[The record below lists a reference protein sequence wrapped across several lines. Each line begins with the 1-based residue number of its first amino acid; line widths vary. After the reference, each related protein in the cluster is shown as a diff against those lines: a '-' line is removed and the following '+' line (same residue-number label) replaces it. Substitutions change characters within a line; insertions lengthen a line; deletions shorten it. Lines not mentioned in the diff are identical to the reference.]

1 MKNYKS
7 IIFDCDG
14 VILNSN
20 EIKTESF
27 RKVLSNFDTN
37 AVNEFIN
44 YHKNNGGISRY
55 IKLDYFLTQILPK
68 YSEASVNKK
77 DILLS
82 LLADYGKECK
92 NSLLNCEVAE
102 DLEKLKALTYNIP
115 WIIVSGG
122 DQKELRD
129 IFKKKNLSNFFN
141 GGIFGSPE
149 KKIDIIRREEKKG
162 LINYPAI
169 FLGDSKVDYL
179 VAKNLNIDFL
189 FVTQW
194 TDFNDFKSYCKKN
207 SIEMINSVSDLI
219 GIFKDK
225 KL

>member
-1 MKNYKS
+1 MKKYKS

-37 AVNEFIN
+37 AVKEFIN

-55 IKLDYFLTQILPK
+55 IKFDYFLNEILPK
-68 YSEASVNKK
+68 YSEVPANKK
-77 DILLS
+77 DIHLS
-82 LLADYGKECK
+82 LIADYGKECK
-92 NSLLNCEVAE
+92 KSLLNCEVAE
-102 DLEKLKALTYNIP
+102 DLAKLKDLTCNIP

-129 IFKKKNLSNFFN
+129 IFKNKKLCKFFE

-149 KKIDIIRREEKKG
+149 KKIDIIRREEKNG

-169 FLGDSKVDYL
+169 FLGDSKIDYL

-189 FVTQW
+189 FVTKW
-194 TDFNDFKSYCKKN
+194 TDFYDFKSYCRKN
-207 SIEMINSVSDLI
+207 SIEMIDSVSDLI
-219 GIFKDK
+219 GIFQK
-225 KL
+225 